1 MHAVCRSTR
10 FLKVA
15 QTRVYSVQK
24 QKRMLNACRSFG
36 HDRSRYQPDGEGMT
50 VFDRSRCREGAG
62 WIETNEGRSEFHK
75 VCKRLDQAKDEVK
88 GENNLTTSFALWFS
102 LYCRISPPCFSFTRS
117 IDDLA
122 CHAEKKIMETEVAQL
137 FYEHLDKTE

>member
-1 MHAVCRSTR
+1 
-10 FLKVA
+10 
-15 QTRVYSVQK
+15 
-24 QKRMLNACRSFG
+24 
-36 HDRSRYQPDGEGMT
+36 MT

-88 GENNLTTSFALWFS
+88 GANTLFVWFALSFALRC
-102 LYCRISPPCFSFTRS
+102 LTSPRYVRGVCGPVPWTS
-117 IDDLA
+117 IGDLA
-122 CHAEKKIMETEVAQL
+122 YRVEKKIMETEVAQL